1 MVIFYI
7 ASCLSGLVFPSMAD
21 NFGRKYIM
29 VFSILLGS
37 LSVIFLSFTTKIDVL
52 ISCLF
57 SSGFFLNGYETI
69 CLVYVTEISA
79 KRFKNYS
86 TVTLMIVWAVGQ
98 ILFAIIAREINNW
111 RVIVLFFIG
120 IPLLISIIPMIYYL
134 DETPKHLVEIKEY
147 SKATEVLRKISI
159 QNNRP
164 PFKFHLLG
172 EIPTFNQQITKNNGL
187 RK

>member
-1 MVIFYI
+1 
-7 ASCLSGLVFPSMAD
+7 
-21 NFGRKYIM
+21 

-37 LSVIFLSFTTKIDVL
+37 LSVIFLSFTTNIDLLV
-52 ISCLF
+52 SCLF
-57 SSGFFLNGYETI
+57 YSGFFLNGYETI

-86 TVTLMIVWAVGQ
+86 TVTLMIIWAFSQ
-98 ILFAIIAREINNW
+98 IIFAIIAKKINNW

-120 IPLLISIIPMIYYL
+120 IPLLITIIPMIFYL
-134 DETPKHLVEIKEY
+134 DETPKYLVEIKEY
-147 SKATEVLRKISI
+147 SKATDVLQKISI

-172 EIPTFNQQITKNNGL
+172 EIPTFNK
-187 RK
+187 

>member
-1 MVIFYI
+1 
-7 ASCLSGLVFPSMAD
+7 
-21 NFGRKYIM
+21 
-29 VFSILLGS
+29 
-37 LSVIFLSFTTKIDVL
+37 
-52 ISCLF
+52 
-57 SSGFFLNGYETI
+57 
-69 CLVYVTEISA
+69 
-79 KRFKNYS
+79 
-86 TVTLMIVWAVGQ
+86 MIVWAVGQ